1 MLVAPSGIEP
11 LSKVP
16 ETFVLS
22 IKLRSHYQ
30 DAKIPT
36 EKPRRKLKDKKPEL
50 EARGGKAVHIIKVVK
65 HFSFEG
71 LFQPRPPRQVIIQ
84 SSEKFQILLVWLT
97 KSISSSVFIFHAYSI
112 QPIYLE

>member
-1 MLVAPSGIEP
+1 
-11 LSKVP
+11 
-16 ETFVLS
+16 
-22 IKLRSHYQ
+22 
-30 DAKIPT
+30 
-36 EKPRRKLKDKKPEL
+36 
-50 EARGGKAVHIIKVVK
+50 VHIIKVVK